1 MAASSVNDSRDLSEC
16 AIKHAALV
24 EIINDF
30 QGNQK

>member
-1 MAASSVNDSRDLSEC
+1 MAASSVNDSRDLAVC
-16 AIKHAALV
+16 ATKHAALV